1 VDDLQKGIIDRFRSL
16 PMSPS
21 AVLIGRTSS
30 DVIADVTSL
39 VVMTAVALI
48 VGWRVHTSP
57 QEALLGF
64 LLLLLFAYAL
74 SWVMAVVALVIRTPE
89 AYNSVAWIVIV
100 PLSFLANT
108 FVDSTRLHGPA
119 EGRRR
124 MEPRLGGHPGRA
136 RALRQ
141 HPPGHGRLR
150 RLAAAAPGGGVA
162 ALDRAD
168 PGRVRAPGDVAPQE
182 GRQPLTDPPAG
193 LVAEDGAVPPRRSY

>member
-108 FVDSTRLHGPA
+108 FVDSTRLPGPA